1 MSNLTPTQLAVL
13 RRLAERWHDVM
24 RTGTTQEAVD
34 RTWVLGAGQLRTLD
48 ALRKRGL
55 IENKVG
61 TREARITM
69 AGLDL
74 LRARGGYEKSE
85 P

>member
-1 MSNLTPTQLAVL
+1 MRKLTSTQLAVL
-13 RRLAERWHDVM
+13 RRLADKWRDVM
-24 RTGTTQEAVD
+24 RTGTGAD
-34 RTWVLGAGQLRTLD
+34 APGRAWVIQAGNLRTLD

-69 AGLDL
+69 DGLTY
-74 LRARGGYEKSE
+74 LRTLGE
-85 P
+85 